1 MTEGKEKNNS
11 VVNEK
16 EQCMDI
22 KRELEFE
29 IIMLEEQN
37 GRAQQRGEARLAD

>member
-1 MTEGKEKNNS
+1 MKEEIMTEGKEKNNS

-16 EQCMDI
+16 ESCMDI

-37 GRAQQRGEARLAD
+37 GRA